1 MDDIY
6 YRFKVQTQTRCELN
20 VLNGN
25 QIKIKGAPT
34 PSGPSTI
41 LYGRVLSTRVDTRPE
56 LIYNRLLKLEFDSKV
71 KRHNPLTRN
80 ALFDWLRD
88 FKELRVASCPTF
100 VVLQSAK
107 IFCRDTYLEISET
120 RRPFFFFFFFCL
132 LSLMCHTCYIIS

>member
-1 MDDIY
+1 MFLTCEVGFDHRVRVLHSNWGGQRLDDIY

-80 ALFDWLRD
+80 ALFVWLRD
-88 FKELRVASCPTF
+88 FKELRVAQLLWSSKAQRYF
-100 VVLQSAK
+100 VVIL
-107 IFCRDTYLEISET
+107 T
-120 RRPFFFFFFFCL
+120 
-132 LSLMCHTCYIIS
+132 